1 MAKSTPATF
10 EPAEEPNASK
20 EAATTTTPKTE
31 SAKTAETAH
40 TTYPGQTLGIVALVS
55 SFFFQLPA
63 LAMGI
68 IAWVWSH
75 KAGKNNLPAKISVYV
90 SGALIIIGTFFFAI
104 WIALVGS
111 LAGGFDRGHDDMRF
125 GQGGGTIQIMPGQD
139 GQGMPGMDDMMRGL
153 EGDVDGMQGGKM
165 MPAPSDL
172 PSATATATAT
182 TN

>member
-1 MAKSTPATF
+1 MMAKSTPTTF
-10 EPAEEPNASK
+10 DPAEEPK
-20 EAATTTTPKTE
+20 AAKPAVTPKAEAT
-31 SAKTAETAH
+31 KTVEVTH
-40 TTYPGQTLGIVALVS
+40 TYPGQTLGIVALVF
-55 SFFFQLPA
+55 SFFFQIPA

-111 LAGGFDRGHDDMRF
+111 LAGGFDRGHDRGF
-125 GQGGGTIQIMPGQD
+125 QGGPMPVEIMPGHD
-139 GQGMPGMDDMMRGL
+139 GMLMPGDMDDMMREFDNEMGN
-153 EGDVDGMQGGKM
+153 GRM
-165 MPAPSDL
+165 MPTPSDL
-172 PSATATATAT
+172 PSDATV

>member
-10 EPAEEPNASK
+10 DPAEEPTSSKAAAAKAS
-20 EAATTTTPKTE
+20 APKADAPKVTE
-31 SAKTAETAH
+31 VAH
-40 TTYPGQTLGIVALVS
+40 TTYPGQTLGIVALVF
-55 SFFFQLPA
+55 SFFFQIPA

-68 IAWVWSH
+68 VAWVWSH
-75 KAGKNNLPAKISVYV
+75 KSGKNNLPAKISVYV

-111 LAGGFDRGHDDMRF
+111 LAGGFDRGHDRGF
-125 GQGGGTIQIMPGQD
+125 EGGPMPVEIMPGQD
-139 GQGMPGMDDMMRGL
+139 GMFMPGDMDDMMRDL
-153 EGDVDGMQGGKM
+153 EHNMEDMQGGKM

-172 PSATATATAT
+172 PSDATV